1 MLPVRLRVGPEGAG
15 MRGDVFVSR
24 ELPGLSRARIRQKI
38 QTGEAS
44 LNGKRFATST
54 RLREG
59 DEILVPVRSFAAAA
73 RSALPCPELP
83 VLFEDDHLLAVDK
96 PAGIATHPMG
106 RMQAG
111 TVIHFA
117 RQRLGAEIRERLRR
131 GDGDWFPRPVN
142 RLDVFTSGVVVL
154 AVTREAQKAMQGLL
168 LARTMRKEYV
178 ALVEGVVAEETLAVD
193 LPIGFDPAS
202 TVRVKM
208 ASLPGGRP
216 SLTRISVLRRMPRH
230 TLVLAVPV
238 TGRQHQIRV
247 HLAAIGHPVVG
258 DLLYKDESLFLRYQA
273 AGGTVDSSLPRRHC
287 LHASLVE
294 FTHPL
299 TGAHVRL
306 ESRIPP
312 DFAEMVAAVE

>member
-1 MLPVRLRVGPEGAG
+1 MLPFRLRVGTEGAG
-15 MRGDVFVSR
+15 MRADVFVSR
-24 ELPGLSRARIRQKI
+24 ELPGLSRTRIRQKI

-59 DEILVPVRSFAAAA
+59 DEILVPVRSAAASA
-73 RSALPCPELP
+73 RTALPCPELP
-83 VLFEDDHLLAVDK
+83 VLFEDEHLLAVDK

-117 RQRLGAEIRERLRR
+117 RQRLQAEIRERLRR
-131 GDGDWFPRPVN
+131 GDSDWFPRPVN

-154 AVTREAQKAMQGLL
+154 ALTRGAQKSMQELL
-168 LARTMRKEYV
+168 LTRSVYKEYI
-178 ALVEGVVAEETLAVD
+178 ALVEGVVEADTLEVT
-193 LPIGFDPAS
+193 LPLGFDPAS
-202 TVRVKM
+202 AVRVKM

-216 SLTRISVLRRMPRH
+216 SMTRIKVLRRLPVH
-230 TLVLAVPV
+230 TLLLAVPE

-273 AGGTVDSSLPRRHC
+273 ADGTPDSTLPRRHC
-287 LHASLVE
+287 LHASRIE
-294 FTHPL
+294 FRHPL
-299 TGAHVRL
+299 TGAAVRI
-306 ESRIPP
+306 ESALPP
-312 DFAEMVAAVE
+312 DFTEMIAAAE